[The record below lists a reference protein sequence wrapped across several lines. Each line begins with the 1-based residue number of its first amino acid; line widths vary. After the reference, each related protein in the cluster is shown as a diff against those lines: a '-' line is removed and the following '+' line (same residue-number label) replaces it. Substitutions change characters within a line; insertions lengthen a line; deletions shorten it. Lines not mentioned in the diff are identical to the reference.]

1 MEIKK
6 LIFNIKR
13 KIMEYES
20 KMNFYKK
27 TELEY
32 LEKIPSIYDYMVS
45 LNDYRFNSRV
55 SYFCHMA
62 EKH

>member
-45 LNDYRFNSRV
+45 LNEFKKIDLKGV
-55 SYFCHMA
+55 TFCI
-62 EKH
+62 

>member
-27 TELEY
+27 
-32 LEKIPSIYDYMVS
+32 D
-45 LNDYRFNSRV
+45 NDYIPTYNRTN
-55 SYFCHMA
+55 
-62 EKH
+62 